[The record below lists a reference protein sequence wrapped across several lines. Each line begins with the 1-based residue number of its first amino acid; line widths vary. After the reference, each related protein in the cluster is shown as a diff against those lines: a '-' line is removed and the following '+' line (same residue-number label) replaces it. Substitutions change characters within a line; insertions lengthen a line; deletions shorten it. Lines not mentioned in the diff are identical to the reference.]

1 MSGRAQS
8 GSPGHHGVPVS
19 PGHAQPAQG
28 RGQSQPAAA
37 ATGPAG
43 NTAHGELS
51 IQPRLRAGLSSHRA
65 CRWAQLPKKT
75 CRSFLSTWF
84 PPKVQNGAGTA
95 GLGTDASAWF
105 VPGFIHPTSSPT
117 VSLPHPESSP
127 PPLLTSFS
135 LPESLHAPEVP
146 NGLPFLMP
154 LLPSPRP
161 ELHPALRA
169 GPAPGLLPGPPAG
182 SAS

>member
-1 MSGRAQS
+1 MSPCPRDTLSPHRAGVKASQLRRRQGWQGTRPTARS
-8 GSPGHHGVPVS
+8 SVSSPGC
-19 PGHAQPAQG
+19 
-28 RGQSQPAAA
+28 
-37 ATGPAG
+37 
-43 NTAHGELS
+43 ELAS
-51 IQPRLRAGLSSHRA
+51 LHRRA
-65 CRWAQLPKKT
+65 CWWAQLPKKT

-95 GLGTDASAWF
+95 GLGTDASGWF

-146 NGLPFLMP
+146 NGLPCLAGP